1 MASGDMQNMGKPA
14 PSDAKS
20 TSVPKGYPELRDEL
34 QERKAHTLARLH
46 IRVHTSAHSKRE
58 RSKKHIRA
66 HRRWCMLD
74 MTVHRCA
81 NCACSTC
88 RTTPTPVGF
97 SAASSPSACDGDLWS
112 MMCESYMFKAGSL
125 APIVC
130 QRTGA
135 SYQGAR

>member
-58 RSKKHIRA
+58 RSKKA
-66 HRRWCMLD
+66 H
-74 MTVHRCA
+74 T
-81 NCACSTC
+81 
-88 RTTPTPVGF
+88 
-97 SAASSPSACDGDLWS
+97 SSPAMVHAGHDGAQVRKLRLLHLSHDPHSRRLLR
-112 MMCESYMFKAGSL
+112 CF
-125 APIVC
+125 
-130 QRTGA
+130 
-135 SYQGAR
+135 